1 MRDRYLSKVSVGKER
16 KGRCKNK
23 RQITK
28 IVRKGERESEKRWG
42 RGKSKRKRKT
52 DRDVI

>member
-1 MRDRYLSKVSVGKER
+1 MRLRKRVKGKKRREDV
-16 KGRCKNK
+16 K

-28 IVRKGERESEKRWG
+28 IERKGERESEKRWG

-52 DRDVI
+52 ERLKMRE